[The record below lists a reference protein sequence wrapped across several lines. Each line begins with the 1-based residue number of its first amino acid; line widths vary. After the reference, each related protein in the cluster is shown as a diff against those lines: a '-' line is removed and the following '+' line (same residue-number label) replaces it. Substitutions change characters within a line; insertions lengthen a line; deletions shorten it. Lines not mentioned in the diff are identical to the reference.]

1 MKRCFVATVIL
12 LLLGG
17 LAVASCPA
25 PYVYP
30 VVRQRAVYHQ
40 TYYQPYVAPVYY
52 PVPLYR
58 VSVDEQTTK
67 LHELIE
73 KQTQLIETLMLNGTG
88 GAALTNGPQ
97 VFALKC
103 ASCHSAAPDK
113 SGKGTLADV
122 RGNGFVLLNEDGSAL
137 SLSKND
143 ARRILVRLTHPDPA
157 KRMPPGGQGLPPQA
171 ISAVKKHLDE
181 NVK

>member
-1 MKRCFVATVIL
+1 MKRCFIAILTL

-25 PYVYP
+25 PYIYP
-30 VVRQRAVYHQ
+30 AVRQRAVY
-40 TYYQPYVAPVYY
+40 YQQHYVAPVYY
-52 PVPLYR
+52 PVPIYR
-58 VSVDEQTTK
+58 VSVDDQTTK

-73 KQTQLIETLMLNGTG
+73 KQTQLIETLMMNGPG

-122 RGNGFVLLNEDGSAL
+122 RGNGFVLLNEDGSATN
-137 SLSKND
+137 LSKND
-143 ARRILVRLTHPDPA
+143 ARRILVRLTHPDPL
-157 KRMPPGGQGLPPQA
+157 KRMPPGGQGLPGQA